1 MAVAIATVAL
11 AAAAVAPADATGARV
26 ERVTTVAGA
35 IARRNLRLFFTNPAL
50 LLPGLVFPLIFLM
63 AFAGGLSNLGN
74 VRGFDLPS
82 GYTAFQFVFVL
93 LQAAAFGGVF
103 TGFGIAAD
111 FESGFARR
119 LLLGRRGGSGSS
131 LGYVGSGIVR
141 FCFTGLGRDRRR
153 TPSPACRSAAAALTS
168 SDCSASASSSTSPRR
183 SGARGLS
190 YRFKTVPQAAPL
202 MQTPVFVLLFL
213 APVYV
218 PLSLLDGWIHTVA
231 SWNPVT
237 ALLEAGRGFVDGS
250 PYHSGLCVPRRPGVG
265 GAARCVRR
273 HRPASGRVGRVAGV
287 DQNEGETGRRLVAS
301 RRTPHASRGALCA
314 VVLLRA
320 ACSGRGQ
327 DSSLVGSELP
337 ALPGGLFYSPGGRK
351 GGGRAPR
358 A

>member
-1 MAVAIATVAL
+1 M
-11 AAAAVAPADATGARV
+11 RR
-26 ERVTTVAGA
+26 EVTTVAGA

-74 VRGFDLPS
+74 VRGFDFAS

-93 LQAAAFGGVF
+93 LQAAAFGGIF
-103 TGFGIAAD
+103 TGFGIAVD

-119 LLLGRRGGSGSS
+119 LLLGAPRRIGIL

-141 FCFTGLGRDRRR
+141 FCFTASVV
-153 TPSPACRSAAAALTS
+153 TAAALIAGMQVGGGGV
-168 SDCSASASSSTSPRR
+168 DLVGLLGLGLLVNLASTFW
-183 SGARGLS
+183 GAGLS
-190 YRFKTVPQAAPL
+190 YRFKTLQAAPL

-250 PYHSGLCVPRRPGVG
+250 PYHSGL
-265 GAARCVRR
+265 AF
-273 HRPASGRVGRVAGV
+273 
-287 DQNEGETGRRLVAS
+287 LVALGL
-301 RRTPHASRGALCA
+301 AALLGVFA
-314 VVLLRA
+314 VTGLRQA
-320 ACSGRGQ
+320 ESG
-327 DSSLVGSELP
+327 E
-337 ALPGGLFYSPGGRK
+337 
-351 GGGRAPR
+351 
-358 A
+358 